1 MEHSDGQDRQ
11 AEVTMLEWEQRKD
24 FVGFTDDDALLLRDL
39 SPLSEA
45 YADEVVEEL
54 YRQFLR
60 FDETKAFFPDDATL
74 NHVKAMQKQYFLGLT
89 VGDYGQ
95 EYLANRLHVGRV
107 HQRIGLSPRWYI
119 GAYSLYMQSVIP
131 RVISALGGDPKKA
144 QRTIIA
150 LLKLIKLDQELAITT
165 YITASEAVIAR
176 QSREIL
182 EISTPV
188 VQVWEGVIAA
198 PLIGMLDTQR
208 AQQFMERLLTRVV
221 ETRSSVALVDITGV
235 PMVDSRTAQHLL
247 EAIAAVRLLG
257 AQLVLTG
264 VRPAIAQT
272 LVHLGI
278 DLEGVVTRASLE
290 AGLRFA
296 MESMH
301 LQDGSRNEHR

>member
-1 MEHSDGQDRQ
+1 MEGSSGQDRQ
-11 AEVTMLEWEQRKD
+11 AEVTMSEWVQRKD
-24 FVGFTDDDALLLRDL
+24 FVGFTDDDAQLLRNL
-39 SPLSEA
+39 RPIGEA

-54 YRQFLR
+54 YRQFFR
-60 FDETKAFFPDDATL
+60 FEETRVFFPDDPKL
-74 NHVKAMQKQYFLGLT
+74 KAMQKQYFLGLT
-89 VGDYGQ
+89 HGDYG
-95 EYLANRLHVGRV
+95 EAYLANRLHIGRV
-107 HQRIGLSPRWYI
+107 HQQIGLSPRWYI
-119 GAYSLYMQSVIP
+119 GAYSIYTQLVFPQIMA
-131 RVISALGGDPKKA
+131 ALRADLAKA
-144 QRTIIA
+144 QRTFLA
-150 LLKLIKLDQELAITT
+150 LLKVIMLDTELAITT
-165 YITASEAVIAR
+165 YIAASEEVIAR

-188 VQVWEGVIAA
+188 VQVWKGVIVA

-235 PMVDSRTAQHLL
+235 PMVDTRTAQHLL

-264 VRPAIAQT
+264 VRPTIAQT

-301 LQDGSRNEHR
+301 LQDATRNEHR

>member
-1 MEHSDGQDRQ
+1 MGQDRQ
-11 AEVTMLEWEQRKD
+11 AEVTVSEWEQRKA
-24 FVGFTDDDALLLRDL
+24 FVGFTDDDAQLLRDL
-39 SPLSEA
+39 LPIGEA

-54 YRQFLR
+54 YRQFSC
-60 FDETKAFFPDDATL
+60 FEETRAFFPDDATL
-74 NHVKAMQKQYFLGLT
+74 NRVKAMQKQYFLGLT
-89 VGDYGQ
+89 HGDYG
-95 EYLANRLHVGRV
+95 EAYLANRLHIIGRV
-107 HQRIGLSPRWYI
+107 HQQIGLSPRWYM
-119 GAYSLYMQSVIP
+119 GAYSIYMQLVFPQIMAAF
-131 RVISALGGDPKKA
+131 RADLVKA
-144 QRTIIA
+144 QRTFLA
-150 LLKLIKLDQELAITT
+150 LTKVIMLDTELAITT
-165 YITASEAVIAR
+165 YIAASEEVIAR

-182 EISTPV
+182 EFSTPV
-188 VQVWEGVIAA
+188 VQVWEGVIVA

-235 PMVDSRTAQHLL
+235 PMVDTRTAQYLL

-264 VRPAIAQT
+264 VRPTIAQT

-278 DLEGVVTRASLE
+278 DLEGVVTRTSLE

-301 LQDGSRNEHR
+301 LQDVSRNEHR

>member
-1 MEHSDGQDRQ
+1 MEHPNGQDRQ
-11 AEVTMLEWEQRKD
+11 TEVTVLKWEQRKE

-39 SPLSEA
+39 SPLSET
-45 YADEVVEEL
+45 YADEVVEDL

-60 FDETKAFFPDDATL
+60 FDETRAFFPDDATL
-74 NHVKAMQKQYFLGLT
+74 KHVKAMQKQYFLGLT

-131 RVISALGGDPKKA
+131 RVIAAFGSDLKKA

-150 LLKLIKLDQELAITT
+150 LLKLIQLDEELAITT
-165 YITASEAVIAR
+165 YIAASEAVIAR
-176 QSREIL
+176 QSREIS

-188 VQVWEGVIAA
+188 VRVWQGVIVA

-208 AQQFMERLLTRVV
+208 AQQFTERLLTRVV

-235 PMVDSRTAQHLL
+235 PMVDTHTAQYLL

-264 VRPAIAQT
+264 VRPTIART

-301 LQDGSRNEHR
+301 LQDAARDGQR

>member
-1 MEHSDGQDRQ
+1 MEHPNRQDRQ
-11 AEVTMLEWEQRKD
+11 AEVTVLEWEQRKD

-39 SPLSEA
+39 SPLSKA
-45 YADEVVEEL
+45 YADEVVEDL

-60 FDETKAFFPDDATL
+60 FDETRAFFPDDATL
-74 NHVKAMQKQYFLGLT
+74 KHVKAMQKQYFLGLT
-89 VGDYGQ
+89 TGEYGQ

-119 GAYSLYMQSVIP
+119 GAYSIYMQSVIP
-131 RVISALGGDPKKA
+131 RVVDAFGSDPKKA
-144 QRTIIA
+144 QHTIIA
-150 LLKLIKLDQELAITT
+150 LLKIIKLDQELAITT
-165 YITASEAVIAR
+165 YIAASEAVIAR
-176 QSREIL
+176 QSQEIL

-188 VQVWEGVIAA
+188 VQIWEGVIVA
-198 PLIGMLDTQR
+198 PLIGMLDTRR
-208 AQQFMERLLTRVV
+208 AQQFTERLLTRVV

-235 PMVDSRTAQHLL
+235 PMVDTHTAQYLL

-272 LVHLGI
+272 LVHLDI
-278 DLEGVVTRASLE
+278 DLEGIVTRTSLE
-290 AGLRFA
+290 AGLRYA

-301 LQDGSRNEHR
+301 LQDATSNGHR

>member
-11 AEVTMLEWEQRKD
+11 DEVTVLEWEQRKA
-24 FVGFTDDDALLLRDL
+24 FVGFNDDDALLLRDL
-39 SPLSEA
+39 RPLSEA

-54 YRQFLR
+54 YRQFMR

-89 VGDYGQ
+89 AGDYGQ

-131 RVISALGGDPKKA
+131 RVISALGGDPKKM

-188 VQVWEGVIAA
+188 VQVWEGVIVA

-247 EAIAAVRLLG
+247 EAISAVRLLG

-264 VRPAIAQT
+264 VRPVIAQT

-301 LQDGSRNEHR
+301 LQDGSKNGHR

>member
-1 MEHSDGQDRQ
+1 MEHANGHDRQ
-11 AEVTMLEWEQRKD
+11 AEVTVAEWERRKE
-24 FVGFTDDDALLLRDL
+24 FVGFGDEDARLLCDLR
-39 SPLSEA
+39 PLAEA

-54 YRQFLR
+54 YQRFMQFE
-60 FDETKAFFPDDATL
+60 ETKAFFPDTATL
-74 NHVKAMQKQYFLGLT
+74 NHVKSMQKQYFLGLT
-89 VGDYGQ
+89 GGEYGEDY
-95 EYLANRLHVGRV
+95 LVNRLHVGRV

-119 GAYSLYMQSVIP
+119 GAYSIYMQSVIP
-131 RVISALGGDPKKA
+131 RVIAAFGSDPNRS

-150 LLKLIKLDQELAITT
+150 LLKAIKLDQELAITT

-176 QSREIL
+176 QAREIL
-182 EISTPV
+182 EIATPV
-188 VQVWEGVIAA
+188 VQVWEGVIVA

-235 PMVDSRTAQHLL
+235 PMVDTRTAQHLL

-264 VRPAIAQT
+264 VRPTIAQT

-290 AGLRFA
+290 AGLRYA

-301 LQDGSRNEHR
+301 LQDASRNGHQ

>member
-1 MEHSDGQDRQ
+1 MEHANGHDRQ
-11 AEVTMLEWEQRKD
+11 AEVTVAEWERRKE
-24 FVGFTDDDALLLRDL
+24 FVGFGDEDARLLRDL
-39 SPLSEA
+39 RPLAEA
-45 YADEVVEEL
+45 YADEVVEGL
-54 YRQFLR
+54 YQQFMR
-60 FDETKAFFPDDATL
+60 FEETKAFFPDAATL

-89 VGDYGQ
+89 GGEYGEDY
-95 EYLANRLHVGRV
+95 LVNRLHVGRV

-119 GAYSLYMQSVIP
+119 GAYSIYMQSVIP
-131 RVISALGGDPKKA
+131 RVIAAFGSDANRA

-150 LLKLIKLDQELAITT
+150 LLKAIKLDQELAITT
-165 YITASEAVIAR
+165 YIAASEAVIAR

-182 EISTPV
+182 EIATPV
-188 VQVWEGVIAA
+188 VQVWEGVIVA

-235 PMVDSRTAQHLL
+235 PMVDTRTAQHLL

-264 VRPAIAQT
+264 VRPTIAQT

-278 DLEGVVTRASLE
+278 DLEGVITRASLE
-290 AGLRFA
+290 AGLRYA

-301 LQDGSRNEHR
+301 LQDAARNGHQ